1 MLEGRQLMSVTMPT
15 VGPMAAM
22 PAGPLGPSMH
32 APLVANAGAPLNL
45 GAGAAAVDGVVD
57 GTGTGG
63 GSPDGGGETVM
74 ARSLWSRLK
83 GAAKWVGNH
92 IVIGL
97 HNIGYKGTF

>member
-1 MLEGRQLMSVTMPT
+1 MSVAPM
-15 VGPMAAM
+15 GEPMAAM
-22 PAGPLGPSMH
+22 PARPLCPSIHMPMVAS
-32 APLVANAGAPLNL
+32 AP
-45 GAGAAAVDGVVD
+45 AAADVDAAPGAD
-57 GTGTGG
+57 GTDTGG
-63 GSPDGGGETVM
+63 GTPTDGGDTVM